1 MRVVKRV
8 TPEEIEGVRRLLSE
22 RPLGGLRP
30 VEIPRAV
37 LDRLAEAFF
46 GLAEVQDSVADF
58 AELPPI
64 AKRID
69 EAYARGFRDG
79 TREVADQVIRER
91 DELREAGRALV
102 ADLESNEGDWPT
114 GCNAP
119 RCRRLATY
127 DDGDQVACDEHQG
140 ILVAGDIEDLSYASS
155 YRRLRALL
163 DAKP

>member
-1 MRVVKRV
+1 VKRV

-37 LDRLAEAFF
+37 LDRLAEALFD
-46 GLAEVQDSVADF
+46 LAEVQDSVADF

-79 TREVADQVIRER
+79 AREVADQVIRER

-114 GCNAP
+114 WCNAP

-140 ILVAGDIEDLSYASS
+140 VLVAEDIEDLSYASS

-163 DAKP
+163 EAKP